1 MRVNRGLLF
10 WGLGFLSAGLVAL
23 AIQQGYLD
31 RSMMAGAWRLWP
43 LILVALGISLVASRT
58 PFALAGTAL
67 AAVVIGATAGTAVAV
82 GPAIGSNCG
91 GSGPASLQDH
101 TGTFGATA
109 TLDWQLNCG
118 TLDVTVGPGATWRAS
133 LGTTGRT
140 GPTIDANAGHLDLNS
155 ADQGGF
161 FIDRGRERW
170 VVQLPAAT
178 TYDAKIRTNASG
190 VMTDLSESHF
200 SALALQP
207 NAADVRMRVD
217 GASIEGFDV
226 QMNAGALVMIA
237 SSTTTLSG
245 AVQMNAGSMNLC
257 VPADAGVRIT
267 ATGTAFGTNLGSTD
281 FNRSGDTYESSGY
294 AAAQHRIT
302 LTVRGNAASF
312 DLNPPGGCQ

>member
-1 MRVNRGLLF
+1 MRVNRRLLF

-31 RSMMAGAWRLWP
+31 RSMMAGTWRLWP
-43 LILVALGISLVASRT
+43 LILVALGISFIASRT

-67 AAVVIGATAGTAVAV
+67 AAVVIGASAGTAVAV
-82 GPAIGSNCG
+82 GPAVGSNCG
-91 GSGPASLQDH
+91 GPGTASLQDH
-101 TGTFGATA
+101 TGTFGRTA
-109 TLDWQLNCG
+109 KLDWQLNCG
-118 TLDVTVGPGATWRAS
+118 TLDVTVGRGATWRAS
-133 LGTTGRT
+133 LGTTGKT
-140 GPTIDANAGHLDLNS
+140 GPRIDAGADHLDLNS

-161 FIDRGRERW
+161 LMDRGRERW

-178 TYDAKIRTNASG
+178 TYDANIRTNAST
-190 VMTDLSESHF
+190 VMMDLSESQF

-217 GASIEGFDV
+217 GASIEGFDL

-237 SSTTTLSG
+237 SRTTTLSG
-245 AVQMNAGSMNLC
+245 VVEMNAGSMNLC
-257 VPADAGVRIT
+257 LPADAGVRIT
-267 ATGTAFGTNLGSTD
+267 ASGTAFGTNLGSID
-281 FNRSGDTYESSGY
+281 FNRSGDTYESSSY